1 MKIKIWLV
9 IILGLYPILQ
19 AAWPFN
25 IFQNKK
31 PFTVV
36 IEASGDAFS
45 SGRTICNNF
54 ENALN
59 FTIAQNSKEMINAH
73 LVNTQLFINRTPS
86 EIIAP
91 LQNAQFANKLN
102 ADLYISIH
110 CYQHAQNR
118 PHITLYQYSYK
129 EPVILKKGNLGF
141 YRFDQIY
148 LLNEPQTTIWA
159 QEFKKILS
167 EQNHIDI
174 LGVYKL
180 PFKPLMGIE
189 ASAIALEVGMSSEQ
203 ELPLIITILSNA
215 LEQFIKRNNS

>member
-1 MKIKIWLV
+1 MKIQIWLV
-9 IILGLYPILQ
+9 IILGLYPISQ

-25 IFQNKK
+25 FFQNKK
-31 PFTVV
+31 SFTIV

-45 SGRTICNNF
+45 YGRTICNNF
-54 ENALN
+54 ENTIS
-59 FTIAQNSKEMINAH
+59 FTIAQQIKEIINAH
-73 LVNTQLFINRTPS
+73 PLDAKMFINRTPT

-91 LQNAQFANKLN
+91 FQNAQFANKLN
-102 ADLYISIH
+102 TDLYIGIH

-118 PHITLYQYSYK
+118 PQITLYQCSYK

-141 YRFDQIY
+141 YTFDQIY
-148 LLNEPQTTIWA
+148 LLNEPQTNNWA
-159 QEFKKILS
+159 QELKKILS

-174 LGVYKL
+174 LGAYKL

-189 ASAIALEVGMSSEQ
+189 ASAIALEVGICSEQ